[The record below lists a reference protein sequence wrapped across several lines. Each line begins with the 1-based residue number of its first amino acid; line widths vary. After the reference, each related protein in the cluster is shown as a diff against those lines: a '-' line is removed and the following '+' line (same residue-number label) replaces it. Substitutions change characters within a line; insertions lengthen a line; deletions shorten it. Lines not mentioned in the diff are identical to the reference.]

1 MLITPKKS
9 KASTGSS
16 KASSPKKE
24 SKKCTEAE
32 DEKKS
37 EKKTDKKPAKKTEKK
52 SEKKETKEIIEAETK
67 VTGDELKLRVQKA
80 TARVFNIDK
89 DKIEFVDVPE
99 CVDGYN
105 IYYCKISFK
114 DRPDQTEED

>member
-1 MLITPKKS
+1 MLITPKKTKS
-9 KASTGSS
+9 STGSS

-37 EKKTDKKPAKKTEKK
+37 EKKTDDKKKKDNK
-52 SEKKETKEIIEAETK
+52 KKETKKIIEAETK

-80 TARVFNIDK
+80 TSRVFNIDK

-105 IYYCKISFK
+105 VYYCKISFK

>member
-1 MLITPKKS
+1 MLITPKKTKS
-9 KASTGSS
+9 STGSS

-32 DEKKS
+32 DEKKED
-37 EKKTDKKPAKKTEKK
+37 EKKSEKKTEKK
-52 SEKKETKEIIEAETK
+52 TKEKKETKEIIEAETK
-67 VTGDELKLRVQKA
+67 VTGDELKLRVQK
-80 TARVFNIDK
+80 TIARVFNIDK
-89 DKIEFVDVPE
+89 DKVEFVDVPE

-105 IYYCKISFK
+105 VYYCKISFK